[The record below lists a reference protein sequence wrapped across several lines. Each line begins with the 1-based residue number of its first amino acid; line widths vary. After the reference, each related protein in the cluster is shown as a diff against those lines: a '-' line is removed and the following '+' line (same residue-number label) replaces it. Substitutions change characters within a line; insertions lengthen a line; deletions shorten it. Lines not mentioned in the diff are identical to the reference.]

1 MREIRTHRGVA
12 VLACT
17 LGLAH
22 LEVAWRLLFLV
33 FRYRITPVTRTTLA
47 AIAVA
52 RAAAIAVS
60 VICAFACAAFSICLS
75 IGFVLALRRRNR
87 VARFV

>member
-33 FRYRITPVTRTTLA
+33 FRNRITPVTRTTFA

-75 IGFVLALRRRNR
+75 IGFVLALGCRNR

>member
-22 LEVAWRLLFLV
+22 LQVAWRLLFLV
-33 FRYRITPVTRTTLA
+33 TRTGIRPVTRATLA

-52 RAAAIAVS
+52 RAAAIAVA